1 MAKKNLEREER
12 RKIQIVQA
20 AYEVIAVKGYN
31 NFTIE
36 DIANQAGLSKGG
48 VLHYFKTKEDILIH
62 LLEQIYIIIE
72 KTIRKRANKYHSPE
86 RKLKAVIIG
95 YVIIAKKQPAFYR
108 VMADFWAQITTNER
122 IRDINSKIF
131 ANMSNEVKKIIDQG
145 MESGEFSR
153 VDSPGISYAITAML
167 INTAMQWTF
176 NNSIYTIDHIGRQC
190 INLVMSYLVKS
201 RRPVAVP

>member
-20 AYEVIAVKGYN
+20 AYEVIATKGYN

-62 LLEQIYIIIE
+62 LLEQIYMIIE
-72 KTIRKRANKYHSPE
+72 KTIRKRAEKYQSPE
-86 RKLKAVIIG
+86 RKIKAIIIG
-95 YVIIAKKQPAFYR
+95 YVTIAKKQPAFYR
-108 VMADFWAQITTNER
+108 VMADFWAQITINER
-122 IRDINSKIF
+122 IRDINTKIF
-131 ANMSNEVKKIIDQG
+131 EKMSNEFKKVIDMGKEQALFG
-145 MESGEFSR
+145 K
-153 VDSPGISYAITAML
+153 VDSSGIAYAITAML

-176 NNSIYTIDHIGRQC
+176 NSAIYNIDHVGRQC
-190 INLVMSYLVKS
+190 IRMVMSYLT
-201 RRPVAVP
+201 RP